1 MSIVLSPEAA
11 AKAEVI
17 PDFNERLNRFI
28 DHQYRLEEWRARHAS
43 SYVRGIV
50 AEGIVKG
57 TALKNGGVGKDE
69 VFQRLIALLEE
80 IPSSGRSHE

>member
-28 DHQYRLEEWRARHAS
+28 DHQYRLEEWRARHTTAG
-43 SYVRGIV
+43 VRSIV
-50 AEGIVKG
+50 AEGLAQG
-57 TALKNGGVGKDE
+57 SALKNHGAGKDE
-69 VFQRLIALLEE
+69 VFQRLMTLLEE
-80 IPSSGRSHE
+80 IPEPGVSHE